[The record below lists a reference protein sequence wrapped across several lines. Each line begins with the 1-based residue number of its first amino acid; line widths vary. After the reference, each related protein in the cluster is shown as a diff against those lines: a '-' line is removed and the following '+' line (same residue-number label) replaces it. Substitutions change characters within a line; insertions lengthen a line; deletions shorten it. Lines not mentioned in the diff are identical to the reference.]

1 MWVDYNITE
10 EGRKGMRIHL
20 KFSVYDMKDRD
31 AYVAIYFEY
40 DDEDGGYLKDKNK
53 SFYSSAGEVA
63 VYKSIKPGYN
73 PADYNDLQIFM
84 PYEELDLDPGTY
96 DLSMDVK
103 LIYSTGGVISRLTSY
118 YFEYKEPFP
127 TSTSTTTTNT
137 NSNTKIGTG
146 KFDKL
151 WVDYDVTENG
161 QKGMRIHVKFSVLNM
176 KDQDVRLA
184 IYFEMKNGDKL
195 LTNNSAYRSKSGQ
208 VAIYRT
214 LKVTYDESN
223 YSDVQLFMPYSE
235 LNLGKGNHDLKLDA
249 DLVKPNGDMIKH
261 LTFHEFWFRQ

>member
-1 MWVDYNITE
+1 
-10 EGRKGMRIHL
+10 
-20 KFSVYDMKDRD
+20 MKDRD

-176 KDQDVRLA
+176 KDQDVRLS